1 MSDREFHK
9 RMRRPYRVRLP
20 LWASLLLTVVVL
32 VGAAT
37 ALKPKRV
44 S

>member
-1 MSDREFHK
+1 MH
-9 RMRRPYRVRLP
+9 LP
-20 LWASLLLTVVVL
+20 VWASLLLTVVVL

-37 ALKPKRV
+37 ALKPKRA